1 MESSRKSAIWASIAA
16 PVLRVLREHCAR
28 ASEITIHFDRLRVE
42 RLAVIVRATAYPPF
56 IHELRRDL
64 GAVVA
69 KAGLPILVYN
79 LVHITLARYAR
90 TEELDG
96 DLVESLESM
105 PVSLAFT
112 PMSMRIVRELI
123 YPSLRADVLTEVP
136 LPGSH
141 GDDTSPRD
149 EPAFE

>member
-1 MESSRKSAIWASIAA
+1 
-16 PVLRVLREHCAR
+16 VLREHCAR
-28 ASEITIHFDRLRVE
+28 ASGFTIHFDHLRVE
-42 RLAVIVRATAYPPF
+42 PLAVIVRATVYPPF

-79 LVHITLARYAR
+79 VVHITLARYAR
-90 TEELDG
+90 NEELDG
-96 DLVESLESM
+96 DLVESLESV

-112 PMSMRIVRELI
+112 PTSMRIVRELI

-136 LPGSH
+136 LGSH
-141 GDDTSPRD
+141 GGGTSPSD